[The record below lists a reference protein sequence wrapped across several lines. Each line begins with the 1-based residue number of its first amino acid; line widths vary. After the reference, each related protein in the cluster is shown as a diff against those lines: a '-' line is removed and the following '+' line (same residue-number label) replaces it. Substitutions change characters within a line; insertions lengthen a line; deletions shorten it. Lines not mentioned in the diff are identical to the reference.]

1 MYNHGFDEILRVNNT
16 ILVYHNRR
24 ILFYVSIVDKEC
36 HGDRVD
42 LASHDALT
50 ESWCSIGSRDPR
62 ASDKLHGGTGL

>member
-1 MYNHGFDEILRVNNT
+1 
-16 ILVYHNRR
+16 VYHNRR
-24 ILFYVSIVDKEC
+24 ILFYVSIVEKEC